1 MNAKVGSL
9 SFREQAGEQQYYRP
23 HSDQMTDLIDSE
35 VRALIDKAYQSVT
48 ALLIEHREKMDEVA
62 ELLLEKE
69 VIGHEDMTAI
79 LGERAGQ
86 HAAYDYATL
95 AQVERGGS
103 DEDAPADGAGTDGAP
118 AVATACV
125 PLDSDV

>member
-1 MNAKVGSL
+1 MIGCAAPAPA
-9 SFREQAGEQQYYRP
+9 Q
-23 HSDQMTDLIDSE
+23 
-35 VRALIDKAYQSVT
+35 
-48 ALLIEHREKMDEVA
+48 ALLTEHREKMDEVA
-62 ELLLEKE
+62 ELLLKKE

-86 HAAYDYATL
+86 QAAYDYATL

-118 AVATACV
+118 AVSVCV
-125 PLDSDV
+125 PLDSYVLNK